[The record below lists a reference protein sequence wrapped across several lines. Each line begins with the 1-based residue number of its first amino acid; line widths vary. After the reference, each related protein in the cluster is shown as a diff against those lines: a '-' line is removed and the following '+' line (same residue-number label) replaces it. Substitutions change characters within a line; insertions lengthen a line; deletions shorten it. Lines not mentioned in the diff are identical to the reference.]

1 MSLQNDTTSESS
13 FVSEYESKYD
23 FYADS
28 IEVLK
33 DDMELTN
40 EEADKVFGT
49 LLEVGL
55 DEKIKYCFDTVDN
68 ESEYF
73 EVWWGLTRIDVY
85 LKDSA
90 VDKILDDDQVLYQN
104 GKVVQPTTEEPTEP
118 PTEKPTSVTDTMT
131 KLYEDS
137 EIAVYYKSIEKS
149 YGRYTDVNLMFENKM
164 NKSIKIQADTVILDG
179 ITYNNVIC
187 SDPIS
192 ANSKGMI
199 EISVKDCDNTSPST
213 FGADLKYFDKDTY
226 DNVIHLNIV
235 SHSLK

>member
-73 EVWWGLTRIDVY
+73 EVWWG
-85 LKDSA
+85 
-90 VDKILDDDQVLYQN
+90 
-104 GKVVQPTTEEPTEP
+104 
-118 PTEKPTSVTDTMT
+118 
-131 KLYEDS
+131 
-137 EIAVYYKSIEKS
+137 
-149 YGRYTDVNLMFENKM
+149 
-164 NKSIKIQADTVILDG
+164 
-179 ITYNNVIC
+179 
-187 SDPIS
+187 
-192 ANSKGMI
+192 
-199 EISVKDCDNTSPST
+199 
-213 FGADLKYFDKDTY
+213 
-226 DNVIHLNIV
+226 
-235 SHSLK
+235 